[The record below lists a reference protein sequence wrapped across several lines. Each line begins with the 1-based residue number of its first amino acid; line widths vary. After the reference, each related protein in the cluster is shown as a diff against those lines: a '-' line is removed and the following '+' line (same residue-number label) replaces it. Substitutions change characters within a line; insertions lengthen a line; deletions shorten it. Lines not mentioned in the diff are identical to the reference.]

1 MSEKKYKRR
10 PDVISADMDGE
21 VVMMDIM
28 SGKYYNLGTTGGAIW
43 GLLETPK
50 TIDELVDELTSK
62 YDVDR
67 ETCAGQVGAF
77 LESGVG
83 KGLFSVET

>member
-1 MSEKKYKRR
+1 MREKKYMRR

-21 VVMMDIM
+21 VVMMDIV
-28 SGKYYNLGTTGGAIW
+28 SGKYYNLGTTGGVIW

-50 TIDELVDELTSK
+50 TLSGIVEDLMAQ

-67 ETCAGQVGAF
+67 KTCESQVEAF
-77 LESGVG
+77 LESGM
-83 KGLFSVET
+83 KRGLFSVEE

>member
-1 MSEKKYKRR
+1 MSEKKYTRK
-10 PDVISADMDGE
+10 PDIIAANMDGE

-43 GLLETPK
+43 NLLESPK
-50 TIDELVDELTSK
+50 TLDELVNALTSK

-67 ETCAGQVGAF
+67 ATCKAQTEEFMKTG
-77 LESGVG
+77 LEH
-83 KGLFSVET
+83 GLFFME

>member
-1 MSEKKYKRR
+1 MSDRKYRRR

-28 SGKYYNLGTTGGAIW
+28 SGKYYNLGRTGGEIW
-43 GLLETPK
+43 SLLEEAK
-50 TIDELVDELTSK
+50 TLEELVDELTAK

-67 ETCAGQVGAF
+67 SVCSEQVESF
-77 LESGVG
+77 LKSGLDR
-83 KGLFSVET
+83 GLFSLE